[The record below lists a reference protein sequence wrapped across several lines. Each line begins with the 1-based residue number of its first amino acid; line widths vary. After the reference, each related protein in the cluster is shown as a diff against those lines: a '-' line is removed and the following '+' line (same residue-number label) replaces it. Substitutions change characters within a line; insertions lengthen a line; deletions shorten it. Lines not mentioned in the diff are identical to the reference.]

1 MNDMIPEEK
10 NGSERKITFSD
21 VEPVDETV
29 RRPTPIVPLLTVVIT
44 LLLALYGGWYMVR
57 LENRAKKIEPPVPQ
71 VNDLGPLTR
80 SHRAPPVQITPIG
93 DAPKCTQED
102 LAGKIVLLNFWGTWC
117 GPCQIEMP
125 RLDRLYMNCKDDPNI
140 RIISISYPM
149 GEAVSDEALTTLTQ
163 KYAKDQGFTMPFYI
177 DSSLKTARLYN
188 LAEFP
193 TNVIIDA
200 NGMIVYQSTGCSDE
214 EWQKLMEVL
223 AKQSQELQA
232 TNEVTQL
239 LAPLENE
246 TTPTETSQTEVVPA
260 DTTTETIE
268 PSTSP

>member
-1 MNDMIPEEK
+1 MSHPVTPEEK
-10 NGSERKITFSD
+10 NGSDRKITFSD
-21 VEPVDETV
+21 MEAVDEMIHK
-29 RRPTPIVPLLTVVIT
+29 PTPIVPILAVVIT

-57 LENRAKKIEPPVPQ
+57 LENRASNVESPTPQ

-80 SHRAPPVQITPIG
+80 SHRAPPIQITPIG
-93 DAPKCTQED
+93 DSPKCTQED
-102 LAGKIVLLNFWGTWC
+102 LVGKIVLLNFWGTWC
-117 GPCQIEMP
+117 GPCQLEMP

-140 RIISISYPM
+140 QIISVSYPAS
-149 GEAVSDEALTTLTQ
+149 EAVSNEMLTTHTQ

-177 DSSLKTARLYN
+177 DPSLKTARLYS

-214 EWQKLMEVL
+214 EWQKMMEVL
-223 AKQSQELQA
+223 DKLFQELKE

-239 LAPLENE
+239 LAPLENG
-246 TTPTETSQTEVVPA
+246 TTPTPAETPA
-260 DTTTETIE
+260 ETTE